1 MSLHDVSSRAVASL
15 SGTARLVLGM
25 VGIGRRTGYEIKRL
39 VDRSTRFFWS
49 ASPGQIYP
57 ELRRLEAAGLLT
69 RAEQPQGD
77 RPRSVYSLTSAGE
90 EALHRWL
97 IDPELTFEQRNEGLL
112 KLFFADALSAEEQL
126 GVVRAMRAR
135 HESILDGIRRATPLY
150 SAEQRF
156 RYVAWRYG
164 LGIHGWIVDWCRE
177 LERELAEARPL
188 LQAGED
194 ERAASA
200 S

>member
-1 MSLHDVSSRAVASL
+1 M
-15 SGTARLVLGM
+15 LGM
-25 VGIGRRTGYEIKRL
+25 VGVGRRTGYEIKRL

-97 IDPELTFEQRNEGLL
+97 IHPELSFEQRNEGLL
-112 KLFFADALSAEEQL
+112 KLFFADNLEHEEL
-126 GVVRAMRAR
+126 LELVRAMRAQ
-135 HESILDGIRRATPLY
+135 RAQTLERLRAVEATVPKPLEG
-150 SAEQRF
+150 SRSLVLE
-156 RYVAWRYG
+156 YG
-164 LGIHGWIVDWCRE
+164 LEFHEWVVDWCKRTE
-177 LERELAEARPL
+177 ERLA
-188 LQAGED
+188 
-194 ERAASA
+194 AAPA
-200 S
+200 KKRRRNAA